1 MSGVLI
7 MNTNRLSNRF
17 LWLLLIAGTSFFG
30 HAKQEMCS
38 PRNAAEVQ
46 EIVRE
51 AGAVGTTITI
61 AGAGKGN
68 SVKTTTADTT
78 VLDQQYMSN
87 IINLDVAN
95 KKITVQPG
103 ILWSVIQESVN
114 QLGLAVAAMQSYCD
128 FSVGGSI
135 GVNAHGQDFRSAP
148 IAETIES
155 MVIVDANG
163 ELKRLSRTEN
173 SELFGL
179 VVGGY
184 GLFGVIVEVTL
195 QLVDNTMLE
204 KEIEI
209 VDNQTVFNSSDALIN
224 DNDIA
229 LYSAR
234 FDMGTNRFMKRMITI
249 AYRDTHEITT
259 VPLKAIG
266 VLEELRSKALNVLF
280 NAARN
285 YSLLRN
291 YRIDFEKRVVEGAFY
306 TKRSRNNAMFY
317 KTGTLSHSD
326 AKKVE
331 ILQEYFVPI
340 EQAEQFIE
348 QARLI
353 LKRYDVDVLNCSLRY
368 VKQDD
373 ITFLPYAPKTV
384 AAFVFYY
391 TIDNNNIG
399 FDYAKQWTRELI
411 DIGLNHDAR
420 FYLPY
425 YCFATKKQVRAAYPE
440 FDDFVALKKQYDP
453 KELFVNDLYLN
464 YK

>member
-1 MSGVLI
+1 
-7 MNTNRLSNRF
+7 MNTNRLSQKF
-17 LWLLLIAGTSFFG
+17 LWLLITAGTSFFG
-30 HAKQEMCS
+30 YANQEVCS
-38 PRNAAEVQ
+38 PKSTTEVQ
-46 EIVRE
+46 ELIRE
-51 AGAVGTTITI
+51 AGDTGTTITI
-61 AGAGKGN
+61 AGAGRGN
-68 SVKTTTADTT
+68 SVKTTSADTT
-78 VLDQQYMSN
+78 VLDQQHMSK

-103 ILWSVIQESVN
+103 ILWSDIQEAIN

-135 GVNAHGQDFRSAP
+135 GVNAHGQDFRFAP
-148 IAETIES
+148 IAQTTES

-163 ELKRLSRTEN
+163 DLKRLSRMEN
-173 SELFGL
+173 SELFCL
-179 VVGGY
+179 FIGGY

-195 QLVDNTMLE
+195 QLVDNTMLK
-204 KEIEI
+204 KEVEI
-209 VDNQTVFNSSDALIN
+209 TDNKSVFDVSEALLN

-234 FDMGTNRFMKRMITI
+234 FDMSTDRFMKRMITI
-249 AYRDTHEITT
+249 AYRDTHEVTT
-259 VPLKAIG
+259 TPLKTIG

-291 YRIDFEKRVVEGAFY
+291 YRIAFEKNVVEGAFY

-317 KTGTLSHSD
+317 RTGTLSHSD
-326 AKKVE
+326 AEKVE

-340 EQAEQFIE
+340 EHADQFIK
-348 QARLI
+348 QSRQL
-353 LKRYDVDVLNCSLRY
+353 LKRHDVDVLNCTLRY

-373 ITFLPYAPKTV
+373 VSFLPYAQKTV

-391 TIDNNNIG
+391 SIDNSDAG
-399 FDYAKQWTRELI
+399 FECVRGWTRQLV
-411 DIGLNHDAR
+411 DIALKHNAR

-425 YCFATKKQVRAAYPE
+425 YCFATEKQVRAAYPE
-440 FDDFVALKKQYDP
+440 FDDFIALKKQYDP
-453 KELFVNDLYLN
+453 KEIFVNDLYLT